1 MHLFSWV
8 GIPHNVC
15 VLRSLSVYLFMW
27 RKLFIFGK
35 ENNIKKVTAF
45 VYIYGTYFLINI
57 KSYFFNWH
65 VFALQCC
72 VSFCC
77 ATVWISCVCVY
88 IPSLPGLLPH
98 PLPQPSRSSQS
109 TELNSLGCTE
119 ASQQLVVEYLSVL
132 FSRFLRC
139 DPESSLCICISVP
152 DLQTGASVPLFRIPC
167 MCTHIRYGFSISDF
181 TLYDKL

>member
-1 MHLFSWV
+1 MSLTPPALGGGVFTTRATGQPLLGPEPLAIEGSIMHLFSWV

-15 VLRSLSVYLFMW
+15 VLRSLSVYLFMR

-77 ATVWISCVCVY
+77 ATV
-88 IPSLPGLLPH
+88 
-98 PLPQPSRSSQS
+98 
-109 TELNSLGCTE
+109 
-119 ASQQLVVEYLSVL
+119 
-132 FSRFLRC
+132 
-139 DPESSLCICISVP
+139 
-152 DLQTGASVPLFRIPC
+152 
-167 MCTHIRYGFSISDF
+167 
-181 TLYDKL
+181 